1 MLFTEAAEMCAGD
14 HDRRRRRLCV
24 CGRFTIRF
32 SLSLGDPLDMKDPE
46 KASHLSAAV
55 FVYFANTPAL

>member
-1 MLFTEAAEMCAGD
+1 MCAGD
-14 HDRRRRRLCV
+14 HDRRRLCV